1 MKYFD
6 WSEEKN
12 EILKRDRNISFEDVI
27 TAIQNDGILDILKH
41 PNAEKYPNQFIF
53 YIKINDYVY
62 TVPFVEDKNKYFLK
76 TIYPDRV
83 ATKLFLG
90 EKND

>member
-12 EILKRDRNISFEDVI
+12 SILKKKRNISFEEI
-27 TAIQNDGILDILKH
+27 LSAIAHGGLIETKEH
-41 PNAEKYPNQFIF
+41 PNQVKYPGQKLFFVNINN
-53 YIKINDYVY
+53 YIY
-62 TVPFVEDKNKYFLK
+62 TVPFVEDENRIFLK
-76 TIYPDRV
+76 TIYPDRI

-90 EKND
+90 EKNG